1 MIVTYDELIRMPNAE
16 DYKETLTI
24 IGFDV
29 NYFYNMFPIYKP
41 TGLRKY
47 TNFVRFILDENNTLI
62 GYFIYGINPN
72 IDINLPEKGL
82 HLMLYLSSI
91 IRKKSIYYQ
100 ELEDELQQ
108 YGMKIYG
115 LARSSRDI
123 AIYNKFFSKNLAI
136 IRVTY

>member
-1 MIVTYDELIRMPNAE
+1 MVVTYDELIKMPNAE
-16 DYKETLTI
+16 DYKGTLNI
-24 IGFDV
+24 IGLDV

-91 IRKKSIYYQ
+91 IRDKNIYYR
-100 ELEDELQQ
+100 ELEDELKQ

-115 LARSSRDI
+115 LARSSQDI
-123 AIYNKFFSKNLAI
+123 AIYNRFFSRDLTI
-136 IRVTY
+136 IKVEY